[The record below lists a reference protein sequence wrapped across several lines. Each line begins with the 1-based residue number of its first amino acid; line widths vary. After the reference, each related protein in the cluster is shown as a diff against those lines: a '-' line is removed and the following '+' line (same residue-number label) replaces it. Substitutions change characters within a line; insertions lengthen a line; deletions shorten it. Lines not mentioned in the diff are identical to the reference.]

1 VPDEY
6 KGRGAAGAMAYAGL
20 ATLVDQQGLWRGDL
34 EPGAISQVWKTEAD
48 FENAKNGKSAFGHSF
63 IFLNYIYSGS
73 AITGM
78 AIADQ
83 GYQSEEPL
91 GKNDWGVWIGAN
103 LFKKPDTPASAP
115 SP

>member
-1 VPDEY
+1 V
-6 KGRGAAGAMAYAGL
+6 GRTRHA
-20 ATLVDQQGLWRGDL
+20 DL
-34 EPGAISQVWKTEAD
+34 ESGAVIQVWKTEAD
-48 FENAKNGKSAFGHSF
+48 FESAKSGNSAYGHSF

-83 GYQSEEPL
+83 GYQNEEPL

-103 LFKKPDTPASAP
+103 LFKKPAPSTSAP
-115 SP
+115 GQ